1 MKTSDEF
8 KSELISIGI
17 AIKESTLELLRKH
30 NVESIN
36 ITPYIVENYINTF
49 YFYDCDKDGNGVALE
64 VSSLKVKG
72 DTISVDMDTNFDDYF
87 GEYDSTNFTTDE
99 QANLLEML
107 ECLFEVIEEE
117 GLPLLKDGE
126 DFDDYEE

>member
-1 MKTSDEF
+1 MKTSNEF

-72 DTISVDMDTNFDDYF
+72 DTIYVDMDTNFDDYF

-107 ECLFEVIEEE
+107 ECLFEAIKEE
-117 GLPLLKDGE
+117 GLPLLKEGE
-126 DFDDYEE
+126 YFDDYE